1 MRESESCSSKS
12 GYSCADLSRVGIRNS
27 LVKSRH
33 SHLIRDDW
41 TLCLGFWAVRRGQAS
56 PKNLEISGLQTVG
69 NAAKLSILPSLRYIW
84 VILNFLQSHQADLFG
99 SCGGGG
105 GTPPPFL
112 QACSYTPNLT
122 GKKHTISTF
131 VDQTRILLCKGLQT
145 KMASYAPDKKAI
157 FSRNFLSFYFR
168 STSCKQVHISF
179 QTLYELW
186 WRVRTIGCFNQLI
199 TKLTARPELIYVAS
213 SSR

>member
-1 MRESESCSSKS
+1 MCRLKSSWNSEFSSKIETFSPNS
-12 GYSCADLSRVGIRNS
+12 GRLD
-27 LVKSRH
+27 
-33 SHLIRDDW
+33 
-41 TLCLGFWAVRRGQAS
+41 TLLGFLGGPPGAS
-56 PKNLEISGLQTVG
+56 IPKKFRNFRSSNCWKCGKIV
-69 NAAKLSILPSLRYIW
+69 NPPSLRYIW

-105 GTPPPFL
+105 GGVQLHL

-145 KMASYAPDKKAI
+145 KMASYAPNKKAI

-179 QTLYELW
+179 QILYELW
-186 WRVRTIGCFNQLI
+186 LRVRTIGCFNQLI